1 MHAMNRTIVRHPMP
15 SFAFLS
21 TYPPT
26 RCGLATFTQALASA
40 MVGPDGGRARIVRA
54 MDFDDTPAI
63 ASVGSR
69 STIVGELHRGD
80 PASGRDAARLLSAS
94 DAVIVQHEYGI
105 YGGATATTFFQCSP
119 RSPRRASSFCIR
131 CFRPRAGISARCWSR
146 WSAWPVPSSSMTE
159 AARRLLAE
167 HYSVDAGKVSVI
179 PHGVADWSSVAATT
193 TPERQTM
200 LTWGLIG
207 PGKGIEWGIR
217 AMAEL
222 AVTEP
227 LLHYVVA
234 GQTHPKVVEREGEHY
249 RQSLQRLI
257 AELGLDDRVT
267 LDDRYL
273 DAPQLS
279 ALVASAGIVLLPY
292 DSREQVT
299 SGVLSEAVAAG
310 KNVVAT
316 TFPHSSELLANGVGQ
331 LVEHEDPTA
340 IAGAVRA
347 ILHSADRLDHRRAP
361 VADVSWSAVAAEY
374 RSLAR
379 SIRAERSA

>member
-1 MHAMNRTIVRHPMP
+1 MP

-40 MVGPDGGRARIVRA
+40 MVTTDGSRARIVRA
-54 MDFDDTPAI
+54 MDFDDAPAI

-80 PASGRDAARLLSAS
+80 PGSGRDAARLLSAS

-105 YGGATATTFFQCSP
+105 YGGRDGDEVLPVLAALTAPSIVVLHTVLPAPTRHQ
-119 RSPRRASSFCIR
+119 REVLEQVVRL
-131 CFRPRAGISARCWSR
+131 AGAVVVMSETARG
-146 WSAWPVPSSSMTE
+146 
-159 AARRLLAE
+159 LLAE
-167 HYSVDAGKVSVI
+167 HYSVDVRKVSVI
-179 PHGVADWSSVAATT
+179 PHGVADWSTVAVAPH
-193 TPERQTM
+193 PERRTM

-234 GQTHPKVVEREGEHY
+234 GQTHPKVVDREGEQY
-249 RQSLQRLI
+249 REGLQRLI
-257 AELGLDDRVT
+257 GELGLDDRVT
-267 LDDRYL
+267 LDNRYL
-273 DAPQLS
+273 DARQLA
-279 ALVASAGIVLLPY
+279 ALASGADIVLLPY

-299 SGVLSEAVAAG
+299 SGVLAEAVAAG
-310 KNVVAT
+310 KDVIAT
-316 TFPHSSELLANGVGQ
+316 TFPHSNELLANGVGT
-331 LVEHEDPTA
+331 LVEHEDPAA
-340 IAGAVRA
+340 IARAARA
-347 ILHSADRLDHRRAP
+347 ILHRAEPADHRRALA
-361 VADVSWSAVAAEY
+361 VDVSWSAVADEY

>member
-1 MHAMNRTIVRHPMP
+1 MP

-40 MVGPDGGRARIVRA
+40 TVSPDGGRARIVRA
-54 MDFDDTPAI
+54 MDFDDTSAI

-105 YGGATATTFFQCSP
+105 YGGRDGDDILPVLAALTAPSIVVLHTVLPAPTRHQ
-119 RSPRRASSFCIR
+119 REVLEQVVRL
-131 CFRPRAGISARCWSR
+131 AGA
-146 WSAWPVPSSSMTE
+146 VVVMTE

-167 HYSVDAGKVSVI
+167 HYSVDARKVSVI

-193 TPERQTM
+193 SPERQTM

-234 GQTHPKVVEREGEHY
+234 GQTHPKVVEREGERY
-249 RQSLQRLI
+249 RHGLQRLI

-279 ALVASAGIVLLPY
+279 ALVASADIVLLPY

-310 KNVVAT
+310 KGVVAT

-340 IAGAVRA
+340 IARAVRA

-361 VADVSWSAVAAEY
+361 AADVSWSAVAAEY

>member
-1 MHAMNRTIVRHPMP
+1 MP
-15 SFAFLS
+15 NFSFLS

-40 MVGPDGGRARIVRA
+40 MVGEDDPRARIVRA
-54 MDFDDTPAI
+54 MDFDDTSAI

-105 YGGATATTFFQCSP
+105 YGGRDGDEILPVLAALTAPSIVVLHTVLPAPTRHQ
-119 RSPRRASSFCIR
+119 REVLEQVARL
-131 CFRPRAGISARCWSR
+131 AGA
-146 WSAWPVPSSSMTE
+146 VVVMTE
-159 AARRLLAE
+159 TARRLLDE
-167 HYSVDAGKVSVI
+167 HYSVDARKVSVI
-179 PHGVADWSSVAATT
+179 PHGVADWATMTVAPH
-193 TPERQTM
+193 PERRTM

-222 AVTEP
+222 VATEP

-234 GQTHPKVVEREGEHY
+234 GQTHPKVVDREGEQY
-249 RQSLQRLI
+249 RESLQRLI
-257 AELGLDDRVT
+257 GELGLDDRVT
-267 LDDRYL
+267 LDARYL
-273 DAPQLS
+273 DAPQL
-279 ALVASAGIVLLPY
+279 AAQVASADIVLLPY
-292 DSREQVT
+292 DTREQVT
-299 SGVLSEAVAAG
+299 SGVLAEAVAAG
-310 KNVVAT
+310 KDVIAT
-316 TFPHSSELLANGVGQ
+316 TFPHSIELLANGVGK

-340 IAGAVRA
+340 IARA
-347 ILHSADRLDHRRAP
+347 ARTILHRAKPADHRRALA
-361 VADVSWSAVAAEY
+361 VDVSWSTVAAEY

-379 SIRAERSA
+379 GIRTERSA